1 MLVDIVGPH
10 FFCIR
15 RIYEGRIGTAW
26 KKGKSL
32 WLPIWFPYGRFRS
45 GFASGC

>member
-1 MLVDIVGPH
+1 MLVDIMGPH

-15 RIYEGRIGTAW
+15 RIYERPHRYCLEN
-26 KKGKSL
+26 GKSL
-32 WLPIWFPYGRFRS
+32 WLPIWFPCGRFCS